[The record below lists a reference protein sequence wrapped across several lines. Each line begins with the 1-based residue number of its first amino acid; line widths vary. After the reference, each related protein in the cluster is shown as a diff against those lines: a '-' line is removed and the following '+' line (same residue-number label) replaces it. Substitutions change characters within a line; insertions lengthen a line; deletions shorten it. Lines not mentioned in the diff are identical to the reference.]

1 MSMFDSMEI
10 SSSGLAAQ
18 RTRMKTISSNIAN
31 INTTR
36 TPGGGA
42 YRRKEAIFAAM
53 PADKSFHEE
62 LVSQE
67 ADDGTRHV
75 KVVGVVEDSRP
86 PKMKYDPTHPDANE
100 EGYVELPNIDAVEEM
115 TNLMI
120 AKRSYEANI
129 ASINATKN
137 MILRTL
143 EIGK

>member
-10 SSSGLAAQ
+10 SSSGLSAQ

-36 TPGGGA
+36 TPGGGP
-42 YRRKEAIFAAM
+42 YRRKETIFAAM
-53 PADKSFHEE
+53 PADKTFHEV
-62 LVSQE
+62 LVNQE
-67 ADDGTRHV
+67 KDDGTRQV
-75 KVVGVVEDSRP
+75 KVVGVVEDTRP
-86 PKMKYDPTHPDANE
+86 PKMKYEPTHPDANE
-100 EGYVELPNIDAVEEM
+100 EGYVEMPNIDIVEEV
-115 TNLMI
+115 TNMMI